1 VNCQAFLAKA
11 QREDVRRKGNYFS
24 ERVSLPNKA
33 VQFLQLL
40 RSTKREMRLGTVILF
55 VTSRCNAF
63 CKTCFYHAELNQPG
77 DMTFE
82 QIEKVSQTMPPI
94 TDLWLSG
101 GEPMLRRDL
110 TEIIDTFIKNN
121 GVTRIIIPTN
131 ALVKARTF
139 EVVDH
144 ALNLHPNLNLYLNIA
159 LDGYGKTHD
168 SIRGVPG
175 NWEKTLD
182 CIRSLYP
189 LKEKYT
195 DRFRLNVNTV
205 VCAENYKEIEKLS
218 EYLWENFRLDGHY
231 FNIIRGET
239 KVGDAIKQVPP
250 ETLPVMYAHVS
261 ALTKRYGDR
270 MFADDDAS
278 RRFIKSVAYVGAITT
293 HYRTQHAN
301 FLQSTAWPFPCTA
314 GETTAVIDYNGDV
327 RACELREKFA
337 TLSAYDYDFGAL
349 WATQER
355 QEELGAIDK
364 GRACWCTHVCFI
376 HDSMRHSRRAMLVDL
391 PKNYLTRERW

>member
-1 VNCQAFLAKA
+1 M
-11 QREDVRRKGNYFS
+11 
-24 ERVSLPNKA
+24 PNKA
-33 VQFLQLL
+33 VQLYQLL
-40 RSTKREMRLGTVILF
+40 RSTAREKRLGTVILF

-63 CKTCFYHAELNQPG
+63 CKTCFYHEELNQPG
-77 DMTFE
+77 DLTFE
-82 QIEKVSQTMPPI
+82 QLEKISLTMPPI

-101 GEPMLRRDL
+101 GEPTLRRDVP
-110 TEIIDTFIKNN
+110 EVIDTFIENN
-121 GVTRIIIPTN
+121 NVRRIIIPTN
-131 ALVKARTF
+131 GLIKAR
-139 EVVDH
+139 VYDIVDR
-144 ALNLHPNLNLYLNIA
+144 ALGEHPSLEELYLNIA

-168 SIRGVPG
+168 NIRGVPG

-189 LKEKYT
+189 LKEKYK

-205 VCAENYKEIEKLS
+205 VCAENYTEIEKLAD
-218 EYLWENFRLDGHY
+218 YLWRNFRLDGHY

-239 KVGDAIKQVPP
+239 LVGDGIKRVPP
-250 ETLPVMYAHVS
+250 EVLPAMYARVS
-261 ALTKRYGDR
+261 ALTKRYGER

-278 RRFIKSVAYVGAITT
+278 KRFVKSIAYVGTITT

-301 FLQSTAWPFPCTA
+301 FQTPSAWPFPCTA

-337 TLSAYDYDFGAL
+337 TLSDYDYDFGAL
-349 WATQER
+349 WAAQHR
-355 QEELGAIDK
+355 QTELTAIDG

-376 HDSMRHSRRAMLVDL
+376 HDSMRHSRRALLYEV
-391 PKNYLTRERW
+391 PKNYATRNRW